1 MIGIK
6 YLLDT
11 TIIIGVL
18 KQSPNVI
25 AYLSEFQPILSEC
38 AYSAITRMELL
49 GFAGITADE
58 DQAIRRLLDAM
69 QYLELTTDIEDET
82 IQIRRG
88 LELKLPDAMIAATAR
103 VYRLK
108 LLTLDQKL
116 FRSFS
121 SLPSLYAP
129 HSCNKPLFQTFW
141 QAIR

>member
-1 MIGIK
+1 
-6 YLLDT
+6 
-11 TIIIGVL
+11 
-18 KQSPNVI
+18 
-25 AYLSEFQPILSEC
+25 
-38 AYSAITRMELL
+38 MELL

-121 SLPSLYAP
+121 SLRSL
-129 HSCNKPLFQTFW
+129 
-141 QAIR
+141 

>member
-1 MIGIK
+1 
-6 YLLDT
+6 
-11 TIIIGVL
+11 
-18 KQSPNVI
+18 
-25 AYLSEFQPILSEC
+25 
-38 AYSAITRMELL
+38 MELL
-49 GFAGITADE
+49 GIAGITADE

-121 SLPSLYAP
+121 SLPSL
-129 HSCNKPLFQTFW
+129 
-141 QAIR
+141 